1 MKWGIRGKITGDGSK
16 DVFQNI
22 FAHDCRDLYR
32 VEKTCWLS
40 VPTVLLITPNTLF
53 ALLTVMF
60 SVMSTCLFQD
70 RSLDT
75 FTPKSLTQCTTLTVM
90 ECLPDAKLELIYLC
104 DV

>member
-1 MKWGIRGKITGDGSK
+1 MKWGNRGKITGDRSR

-32 VEKTCWLS
+32 VEKTCWFS
-40 VPTVLLITPNTLF
+40 VPTVLLITSNTLI
-53 ALLTVMF
+53 ALLT
-60 SVMSTCLFQD
+60 VMSTCLFQD

>member
-1 MKWGIRGKITGDGSK
+1 MKWGNRGKITGDRSR

-22 FAHDCRDLYR
+22 FAQDCRDLYR
-32 VEKTCWLS
+32 VEKTCWFS

-53 ALLTVMF
+53 ALLTVM
-60 SVMSTCLFQD
+60 STCLFQD
-70 RSLDT
+70 RSVRSLDT

-104 DV
+104 NV